1 MVNSPGIARLI
12 SEFRREHFAFWRL
25 RPEPDPYFVGYA
37 TCSSR
42 FARSPSK
49 SCSNQLAFHE
59 IRVMFCTMDR
69 NDHWIREKAAAS
81 LNPAQVETVLI
92 HLSEHWPE
100 TAQPLADVV
109 EQFPLGEAALLHLL
123 AVSSICAARLTHDP
137 DSLLWLCQAQICSA
151 PRSYAEMLGYLRRS
165 AGNSITDQGF
175 SALRFWKGREM
186 TRIAVRELANIASL
200 EETTAELSQVAGICI
215 RNVFEHWN
223 TELRQ
228 RYGSP
233 QAEFAILA
241 LGKLGGGEL
250 NYSSDVDLLFL
261 YSEDGQLT
269 AHISYHEF
277 FNRLAKRILETFSTG
292 HPAGSL
298 FRVDLRLRPE
308 GSAGPLARSLA
319 SMENYY
325 AGFGETW
332 ERLALIKA
340 RGIGGSR
347 ELAYEFLRQHQP
359 FIYPKSVSP
368 DLLYEIAGI
377 KRRIERDIVGADKLE
392 RDVKLGRGGIRE
404 IEFIVQTLQLIHG
417 ARHPF
422 LQETSMLKALRAL
435 RELDLLPHEEVLTCD
450 NTYRFLR
457 RVEHRLQI
465 EGEQQTHLVPRDPE
479 ALRCLALSL
488 RFSSSEDFT
497 ATLQERMRAVRPIF
511 QRIVSGTSA
520 GPVRLSTTDNLEI
533 FSDQKRAAKALSD
546 LAQGAASFHIAP
558 RTRQI
563 FRKLR
568 PALLAWLAK
577 TSDPDV
583 TLNQFVRFVE
593 GYGLRSLFFELLVAN
608 PRLLELVVKTFDA
621 SRFASDLLIRRP
633 QLLED
638 ITRDPTFDEPRSVT
652 ENLRRLDSLGANAN
666 NLDPIRAYRQRQL
679 LRIILRDVLGL
690 IQPAAT
696 FAELSDVAEACLV
709 FVEKLLAS
717 DQLTIIALGKFGG
730 REISYGADLDVL
742 FVGEDVR
749 AAQNLMTAMAQATAE
764 GDIWAL
770 DARLRP
776 EGEKGPLV
784 CSLETYESYYA
795 SRAQPWELQALTR
808 ARPVSGPLQNEFMEV
823 ANRAWRRACQD
834 ADLFIKI
841 DDMVERIRR
850 ERGSGSDFLD
860 LKTGN
865 GGIIEAEF
873 LVQALQMRANI
884 WEQNWERAVD
894 RLNERGHL
902 DEPDVAKLK
911 NSYAFLRRCELVLRR
926 YDNRSTSALPADP
939 NEQRKFVIRLGCHE
953 VDAFRGDYLN
963 AREAI
968 HTLYQRLVTPA

>member
-1 MVNSPGIARLI
+1 
-12 SEFRREHFAFWRL
+12 
-25 RPEPDPYFVGYA
+25 
-37 TCSSR
+37 
-42 FARSPSK
+42 
-49 SCSNQLAFHE
+49 
-59 IRVMFCTMDR
+59 MFCTMACS
-69 NDHWIREKAAAS
+69 DHWIREKEAAS
-81 LNPAQVETVLI
+81 INPAQVETVLI
-92 HLSEHWPE
+92 QLGEHWPE

-137 DSLLWLCQAQICSA
+137 DVLLWLCQPQICRA
-151 PRSYAEMLGYLRRS
+151 PRGYAEMAGYLQRS
-165 AGNSITDQGF
+165 AGNSIADQGF
-175 SALRFWKGREM
+175 SALRLWKGREM
-186 TRIAVRELANIASL
+186 TRIAVRELANVASL
-200 EETTAELSQVAGICI
+200 EETTGELSQVAEICI

-228 RYGSP
+228 QYGSP
-233 QAEFAILA
+233 KAEFAILA

-250 NYSSDVDLLFL
+250 NHSSDVDLLFL
-261 YSEDGQLT
+261 YSEEGQLT
-269 AHISYHEF
+269 THVSYHEF
-277 FNRLAKRILETFSTG
+277 FNRLGEKILETFSTR

-308 GSAGPLARSLA
+308 GSAGPLARSLE

-359 FIYPKSVSP
+359 FIYPKSPSP
-368 DLLYEIAGI
+368 DLLDEIAGI
-377 KRRIERDIVGADKLE
+377 KRRIERDIVGEDKLE

-404 IEFIVQTLQLIHG
+404 IEFVVQTLQLIHG

-422 LQETSMLKALRAL
+422 LQESGMLKALRAL
-435 RELDLLPHEEVLTCD
+435 RQLDLLPREEVLTLD
-450 NTYRFLR
+450 NAYRFLR

-465 EGEQQTHLVPRDPE
+465 EAEQQTHIVPRESQD
-479 ALRCLALSL
+479 LRHLALSL

-497 ATLQERMRAVRPIF
+497 AALQEKMRAVRPIF
-511 QRIVSGTSA
+511 QRIVSGTPAA
-520 GPVRLSTTDNLEI
+520 GLPTADDLEI

-546 LAQGAASFHIAP
+546 LVQGAASFHIAP
-558 RTRQI
+558 RTRQV

-568 PALLAWLAK
+568 PALLGWLAK
-577 TSDPDV
+577 TADPDG
-583 TLNQFVRFVE
+583 TLNQFVRLVE

-608 PRLLELVVKTFDA
+608 PRLLELVIKTFDA
-621 SRFASDLLIRRP
+621 SRFASELLIRRP

-638 ITRDPTFDEPRSVT
+638 ITRDSAFGESRSVA
-652 ENLRRLDSLGANAN
+652 ENLRRLDSLGADVN

-679 LRIILRDVLGL
+679 LRIMLRDVLGL
-690 IQPAAT
+690 IQPAAI

-709 FVEKLLAS
+709 FVAKLLGS
-717 DQLTIIALGKFGG
+717 EQLSVIALGKFGG

-742 FVGEDVR
+742 FVGDDVR
-749 AAQNLMTAMAQATAE
+749 AAQNLMIAMEQPTAE
-764 GDIWAL
+764 GNVWAL

-776 EGEKGPLV
+776 EGEKGPVV
-784 CSLETYESYYA
+784 CSPETYESYYA

-808 ARPVSGPLQNEFMEV
+808 ARAVSGPLQNEFMEI
-823 ANRAWRRACQD
+823 AKRAWRRACQD
-834 ADLFIKI
+834 AHLFIKI
-841 DDMVERIRR
+841 DEMLERIRR

-860 LKTGN
+860 LKTGA

-873 LVQALQMRANI
+873 LVQALQMRGNI
-884 WEQNWERAVD
+884 WEENWERAVD
-894 RLNERGHL
+894 RLHEHGHL
-902 DEPDVAKLK
+902 GTPEVAKLK

-926 YDNRSTSALPADP
+926 YDNRGVSGLPSDP
-939 NEQRKFVIRLGCHE
+939 DEQRKFAIRLGYDE
-953 VDAFRGDYLN
+953 FGAFRRDYLD
-963 AREAI
+963 ARNAI
-968 HTLYQRLVTPA
+968 HTLYQQHITPA

>member
-1 MVNSPGIARLI
+1 
-12 SEFRREHFAFWRL
+12 
-25 RPEPDPYFVGYA
+25 
-37 TCSSR
+37 
-42 FARSPSK
+42 
-49 SCSNQLAFHE
+49 
-59 IRVMFCTMDR
+59 MFCTMAR
-69 NDHWIREKAAAS
+69 SDHWIREKAAAS
-81 LNPAQVETVLI
+81 INPAHVETVLI
-92 HLSEHWPE
+92 HLTEHWPE
-100 TAQPLADVV
+100 TARPLADEV

-137 DSLLWLCQAQICSA
+137 DSLLWLSQPQICCA
-151 PRSYAEMLGYLRRS
+151 PRGYAEMLGYLQRS
-165 AGNSITDQGF
+165 AGNSIADQGF

-186 TRIAVRELANIASL
+186 TRIAVRELANVASL
-200 EETTAELSQVAGICI
+200 EETTGELSQVAEICI

-228 RYGSP
+228 QYGSP
-233 QAEFAILA
+233 KAEFAILA

-250 NYSSDVDLLFL
+250 NHSSDVDLLFL
-261 YSEDGQLT
+261 YSEEGQLT

-277 FNRLAKRILETFSTG
+277 FNRLGKRILETFSTR

-308 GSAGPLARSLA
+308 GSAGPLARSLE

-359 FIYPKSVSP
+359 FIYPKSASP
-368 DLLYEIAGI
+368 DLLDEIASI

-417 ARHPF
+417 AHHPF
-422 LQETSMLKALRAL
+422 LQEPGILKALRAL
-435 RELDLLPHEEVLTCD
+435 RELDLLPREDVLTCD

-465 EGEQQTHLVPRDPE
+465 EAEQQTHIVPRDAE
-479 ALRCLALSL
+479 ALRRLALSL

-497 ATLQERMRAVRPIF
+497 AALQEKMRAVRPIF
-511 QRIVSGTSA
+511 QRIVSGTSTA
-520 GPVRLSTTDNLEI
+520 TSPKADDLEI

-546 LAQGAASFHIAP
+546 LVQGAAGFHIAP
-558 RTRQI
+558 RTRQV

-568 PALLAWLAK
+568 PSLLGWLSK
-577 TSDPDV
+577 TADPDA
-583 TLNQFVRFVE
+583 TLNQFVRLVE

-608 PRLLELVVKTFDA
+608 PRLLELVIKTFDA
-621 SRFASDLLIRRP
+621 SRFASELLIRRP

-638 ITRDPTFDEPRSVT
+638 ITRDPTFDEPRSVA
-652 ENLRRLDSLGANAN
+652 ENLRRLDSLGADAN

-690 IQPAAT
+690 IQPSAT
-696 FAELSDVAEACLV
+696 FVELSDVAEACLV
-709 FVEKLLAS
+709 FVAKLLGS
-717 DQLTIIALGKFGG
+717 EQLTVVALGKFGG
-730 REISYGADLDVL
+730 REINYGADLDVL

-749 AAQNLMTAMAQATAE
+749 AAQNLMITMAQPSAE
-764 GDIWAL
+764 GDIWAV

-776 EGEKGPLV
+776 EGEKGPVV

-808 ARPVSGPLQNEFMEV
+808 ARAVSGPLQKEFMEI
-823 ANRAWRRACQD
+823 AKPAWRRACQD
-834 ADLFIKI
+834 AELLIKI
-841 DDMVERIRR
+841 DDMLERIRR

-873 LVQALQMRANI
+873 LVQALQLRGNI
-884 WEQNWERAVD
+884 WEQNWKRAVD
-894 RLNERGHL
+894 RLHEHGNL
-902 DEPDVAKLK
+902 SSSDAASLK
-911 NSYAFLRRCELVLRR
+911 SSYAFLRRCELVLRR
-926 YDNRSTSALPADP
+926 YDNRSVSTLPSDP
-939 NEQRKFVIRLGCHE
+939 GEQRKFAIRLAYYE
-953 VDAFRGDYLN
+953 FDAFRRDYLD
-963 AREAI
+963 ARNAI
-968 HTLYQRLVTPA
+968 HALYQQHITLA